1 MQDQSLIF
9 TITGACTK
17 DIQTILGDYVHNCS
31 IKQNK
36 SVSGNDIWEIITSDP
51 FYSEIVRG
59 IISSMIVELS
69 KEIYKKIKVSI
80 LLPTGQSLSNITIET
95 LQVLKQMITTMLSIK
110 PQKIIRTH

>member
-1 MQDQSLIF
+1 MYASVVSLKFKHANKEIFNINSIMQDQSLIF
-9 TITGACTK
+9 TITGASTK

-59 IISSMIVELS
+59 IIYIMNV
-69 KEIYKKIKVSI
+69 
-80 LLPTGQSLSNITIET
+80 
-95 LQVLKQMITTMLSIK
+95 
-110 PQKIIRTH
+110 